1 MKKRLALERE
11 VQRLER
17 TAGKE
22 LQCVCSEAIEATA
35 SSEDGLGE
43 DGSAVEDSR
52 RVGSSAGPSLHPPS
66 HVRSTPCIL
75 AMLQSSN
82 YQTLCRV
89 VLLLL
94 HLLQGGRHILHPRL
108 TSAVI
113 VPPPLMQCHAPYY
126 YGGVDVILH
135 VRLFSLCIFAWLATI
150 SARACSSFVGA
161 FCSFSSLALAFL
173 SAESEFFSKKPAW
186 AWPRDCSLET
196 LSWSHLY

>member
-113 VPPPLMQCHAPYY
+113 VASASDAMSCTILLWRRRCHSSCPLVLTLHLRMACHN
-126 YGGVDVILH
+126 L
-135 VRLFSLCIFAWLATI
+135 RKSLLQLRWCFLQLLLVGLGIFICRIRVFFQEARMGLAT
-150 SARACSSFVGA
+150 
-161 FCSFSSLALAFL
+161 
-173 SAESEFFSKKPAW
+173 
-186 AWPRDCSLET
+186 
-196 LSWSHLY
+196 